1 MEQLRETVVI
11 IQRKPQERDLG
22 GFFCTQM
29 YRIRVLH
36 LYYMTTRDD
45 DEEVSSTGQ
54 YIYDSYSGL
63 DVYGTEMDSDEC
75 EMPES
80 MNDI

>member
-1 MEQLRETVVI
+1 MSSFLSESHETAT
-11 IQRKPQERDLG
+11 LWL
-22 GFFCTQM
+22 FLCTP
-29 YRIRVLH
+29 VLH
-36 LYYMTTRDD
+36 LCYMTRDD
-45 DEEVSSTGQ
+45 DEEVSSTDQ

-80 MNDI
+80 MNDT

>member
-1 MEQLRETVVI
+1 MN
-11 IQRKPQERDLG
+11 
-22 GFFCTQM
+22 
-29 YRIRVLH
+29 
-36 LYYMTTRDD
+36 RDD
-45 DEEVSSTGQ
+45 DEEVSSTDQ